1 MRKKEVESKWYY
13 LLYFCLESHRSLG
26 IYPTHWYWH
35 QVPTA
40 VDQNYNSYRISLVR
54 NFSMVGNRA
63 VYKKITS
70 CRKMSDFELTRI
82 LFLSHIVIL
91 IYLLLSFW
99 FYFLQAEK
107 NPSEQSFLNCHA
119 KYEEM
124 EVKALE
130 PWLCG
135 NGFTKLCAGV
145 QSCWANRWDA
155 GITVTNEA

>member
-70 CRKMSDFELTRI
+70 CRKMSDFEFTRI

-91 IYLLLSFW
+91 MYLLLSFC

-107 NPSEQSFLNCHA
+107 KSL
-119 KYEEM
+119 
-124 EVKALE
+124 
-130 PWLCG
+130 W
-135 NGFTKLCAGV
+135 TKLSKL
-145 QSCWANRWDA
+145 SCQVWRDGGESTWALAVWQWFHQAACRSA
-155 GITVTNEA
+155 VPLG